1 MSSSKP
7 PDTSSAPATLRARI
21 KYWLDILKNAAQI
34 WLQSNAFANAG
45 SLAFFT
51 LFSIAPVMIVIVSII
66 GIFYGQQAAE
76 GEIVAQLQET
86 IGVEAAQAIQT
97 AVS

>member
-1 MSSSKP
+1 MSYTTP
-7 PDTSSAPATLRARI
+7 PTAPPAPANLKTRI
-21 KYWLDILKNAAQI
+21 KYWLDILKNAGQI

-66 GIFYGQQAAE
+66 GVFYGQQAAE
-76 GEIVAQLQET
+76 GEIVAQ
-86 IGVEAAQAIQT
+86 
-97 AVS
+97 